1 MHTQTLATTRRRA
14 SARQAVSFGFA
25 STGIPPTREQE
36 NQVMEAT
43 EFVKPPARLGT
54 SPPRYLPDFLR
65 TWIRSPRGLII
76 LAIALVGAGLAL
88 GWNWLV
94 AVGAAPLILSLAP
107 CAAMCALGV
116 CMMAKGN
123 SSCATA
129 SPEKAEPSGST
140 GTTGASADQ

>member
-1 MHTQTLATTRRRA
+1 
-14 SARQAVSFGFA
+14 
-25 STGIPPTREQE
+25 
-36 NQVMEAT
+36 MEAT
-43 EFVKPPARLGT
+43 EFVKRPTRLGT
-54 SPPRYLPDFLR
+54 SPPLYIPDLVR

-76 LAIALVGAGLAL
+76 LAIALVGVGLAL

-116 CMMAKGN
+116 CMMARGN
-123 SSCATA
+123 SSCTKV

-140 GTTGASADQ
+140 GTTGASGDQQ